1 MSVTATIEPFAVGGT
16 SGMLASCCVHP
27 IDLAKV
33 RLQLYSTLHPSST
46 TKPGFAGILTQMIKT
61 HGFFSIYSGL
71 SAALARQ
78 AVYGTA
84 RIGLHRSFSTE
95 LQRRNDGK
103 PLSFGTKVL
112 AGMTSGSIAVCLGTP
127 FDVSLVRMQGD
138 SMKPVGMRR
147 GYKNVFDAL
156 FRIAKEEGVKNMYS
170 GLLPNILRGMSVNA
184 GMLACYDQAEEV
196 LTQLI
201 DSKND
206 KKGPVSLTTRLCAS
220 LVAGFTAS
228 FFSLPFDLLKSR
240 LQDGKSYSGIVD
252 AATTI
257 VAKEGVLSFWTGFTA
272 YYMRTAPHA
281 VIVLLAAKPVTDG
294 YRTIF
299 SQ

>member
-1 MSVTATIEPFAVGGT
+1 MAAT
-16 SGMLASCCVHP
+16 CCVHP

-33 RLQLYSTLHPSST
+33 RLQLFSIHHPANT
-46 TKPGFAGILTQMIKT
+46 VKPSFAGILGQMIKKD
-61 HGFFSIYSGL
+61 GFFSIYSGL

-95 LQRRNDGK
+95 LQRRNEGK
-103 PLSFGTKVL
+103 PLSFGTKIL

-138 SMKPVGMRR
+138 SMKPVDKRR

-156 FRIAKEEGVKNMYS
+156 YRIAKEEGVKKLYS

-184 GMLACYDQAEEV
+184 GMLACYDQAEET
-196 LTQLI
+196 LTVFI
-201 DSKND
+201 DTKD
-206 KKGPVSLTTRLCAS
+206 GKKGPVSLTTRLSAS

-240 LQDGKSYSGIVD
+240 LQDGKTYSGIVD

-281 VIVLLAAKPVTDG
+281 VIVLLAAKPVTDV
-294 YRTIF
+294 YRAIF
-299 SQ
+299 INQ

>member
-1 MSVTATIEPFAVGGT
+1 MATSMEPYVVGGVSAMVAT
-16 SGMLASCCVHP
+16 CCVHP

-33 RLQLYSTLHPSST
+33 RLQLFSTLYPSST
-46 TKPGFAGILTQMIKT
+46 TKPGFAGILAQMIKND
-61 HGFFSIYSGL
+61 GFFSVYSGL

-84 RIGLHRSFSTE
+84 RIGLHRTFSTE

-103 PLSFGTKVL
+103 PLNFGTKVL

-138 SMKPVGMRR
+138 SMKPMDKRR

-196 LTQLI
+196 LTKII
-201 DSKND
+201 DFKDD
-206 KKGPVSLTTRLCAS
+206 KEGPVSLTTRLCAS

-228 FFSLPFDLLKSR
+228 FCSLPFDLIKSR
-240 LQDGKSYSGIVD
+240 LQDGKAYSGVVD
-252 AATTI
+252 AATKI

-281 VIVLLAAKPVTDG
+281 VIVLLTIQPMTHF
-294 YRTIF
+294 YRIVF
-299 SQ
+299 E

>member
-1 MSVTATIEPFAVGGT
+1 MATAMEPYVVGGVSAMVAT
-16 SGMLASCCVHP
+16 CCVHP

-33 RLQLYSTLHPSST
+33 RIQLYSTLHSSTT
-46 TKPGFAGILTQMIKT
+46 TKPGFTSILTQMIKT

-138 SMKPVGMRR
+138 SMNR
-147 GYKNVFDAL
+147 
-156 FRIAKEEGVKNMYS
+156 
-170 GLLPNILRGMSVNA
+170 
-184 GMLACYDQAEEV
+184 
-196 LTQLI
+196 
-201 DSKND
+201 
-206 KKGPVSLTTRLCAS
+206 
-220 LVAGFTAS
+220 
-228 FFSLPFDLLKSR
+228 
-240 LQDGKSYSGIVD
+240 
-252 AATTI
+252 
-257 VAKEGVLSFWTGFTA
+257 
-272 YYMRTAPHA
+272 
-281 VIVLLAAKPVTDG
+281 
-294 YRTIF
+294 
-299 SQ
+299 